1 MCQDVFIWLG
11 QQFLR
16 QDVVSAFELVTK
28 SRLSNANDNKVLSEL
43 NKLSDKQFREM
54 MFLLN

>member
-1 MCQDVFIWLG
+1 MCKDVFIWLG
-11 QQFLR
+11 QQFRR

>member
-16 QDVVSAFELVTK
+16 QDVVTAFELVTK
-28 SRLSNANDNKVLSEL
+28 SRLSNANDDKVLSEL

>member
-1 MCQDVFIWLG
+1 MCKDVFIWLG